1 MSWVYLCADENPN
14 IDKVNFININ
24 SITDDLLKTLNKI
37 DYFKDEKNILWETSL
52 QRIFY
57 INALAKFLKIK
68 SFIHYDLDVLIFKPY
83 KELSSSLKSNV
94 LNITPI
100 NEYFLSFSY
109 SFIDNL
115 STFENICVE
124 IINLLEN
131 PKEHENKFYLNSNK
145 KLNEMLLLNIVY
157 IKFPELFNM
166 LNIIPI
172 EQSKFVFD
180 PADYGQY
187 LGGLDGKPFSKKT
200 IDIDHY
206 VGRELIKNNLK
217 PIMKNN
223 TPYIL
228 FKQDEFEIVNLHIH
242 SKKLESFVN

>member
-1 MSWVYLCADENPN
+1 MG
-14 IDKVNFININ
+14 
-24 SITDDLLKTLNKI
+24 
-37 DYFKDEKNILWETSL
+37 
-52 QRIFY
+52 FY
-57 INALAKFLKIK
+57 EWKL
-68 SFIHYDLDVLIFKPY
+68 
-83 KELSSSLKSNV
+83 
-94 LNITPI
+94 
-100 NEYFLSFSY
+100 FLS
-109 SFIDNL
+109 L
-115 STFENICVE
+115 E

-131 PKEHENKFYLNSNK
+131 PKEHENKFYLNSDK

-223 TPYIL
+223 WKDSFIRLKHT
-228 FKQDEFEIVNLHIH
+228 KKKNLKIA
-242 SKKLESFVN
+242 